1 MITSRYIEEKDYEML
16 SDSLLQD
23 EYHQDTG
30 IDFFLEPGTVCSLY
44 CDEAG
49 PICFVRGKV
58 LFEFGVA
65 AIQLDIQ
72 YLNNLDHRRNMKA
85 MVEGFAVLEKNA
97 KANKFSGFIFNSN
110 VPLLRKFCVKR
121 LGFEEFDE
129 NLLVKVIVDIESKN
143 V

>member
-1 MITSRYIEEKDYEML
+1 MITSRYIEEKDYELL

-23 EYHQDTG
+23 EYHQGTG

-44 CDEAG
+44 SDDAG
-49 PICFVRGKV
+49 PICFVRGKA
-58 LFEFGVA
+58 LFEHGVA

-85 MVEGFAVLEKNA
+85 MVDGFAVLEKNA

-110 VPLLRKFCVKR
+110 VPILKKFCIKR
-121 LGFEEFDE
+121 LGFVEYDE
-129 NLLVKVIVDIESKN
+129 NLLVKVIVGEINEVN
-143 V
+143 